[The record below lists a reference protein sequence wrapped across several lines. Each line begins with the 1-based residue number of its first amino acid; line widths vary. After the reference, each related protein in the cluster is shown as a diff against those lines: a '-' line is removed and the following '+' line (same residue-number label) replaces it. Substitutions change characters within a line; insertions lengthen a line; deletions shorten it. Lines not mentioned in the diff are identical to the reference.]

1 MCHQGY
7 HKGLESENSATNFLE
22 GLFTMRGKLPGSK
35 KSIPCMVIGSDDYLL
50 AFGAICKKKIIC
62 DDFSGRKTKSC

>member
-22 GLFTMRGKLPGSK
+22 GLFTMRGKLPGSN
-35 KSIPCMVIGSDDYLL
+35 
-50 AFGAICKKKIIC
+50 KIHSVHV
-62 DDFSGRKTKSC
+62 DRK